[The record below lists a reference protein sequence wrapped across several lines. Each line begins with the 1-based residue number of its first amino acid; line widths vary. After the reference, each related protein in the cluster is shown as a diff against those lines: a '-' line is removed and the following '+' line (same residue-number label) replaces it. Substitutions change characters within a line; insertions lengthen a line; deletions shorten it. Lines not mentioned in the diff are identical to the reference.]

1 MSFKVDTKINI
12 ISISAIFRLASN
24 TWKFVEIR
32 WSIWN
37 ILDYFGWLVS
47 RLFVITDHLFPY
59 KKHNADIRSHMK
71 QIHHHPFKKSSH
83 SFKPTEILN
92 VISQFLSW
100 LKPIFFFT
108 YIYTCMFI
116 TFDHLFCKIS
126 KYDEIIHLLFVNVWF
141 ASILKNPWSVVQFR
155 SHFFFGKG
163 N

>member
-32 WSIWN
+32 WSIWH

-100 LKPIFFFT
+100 LKPIFFT
-108 YIYTCMFI
+108 YIYIYMYVQNFESLI
-116 TFDHLFCKIS
+116 LQIS
-126 KYDEIIHLLFVNVWF
+126 KYDEIIHLLFVNH
-141 ASILKNPWSVVQFR
+141 ILL
-155 SHFFFGKG
+155 HLH
-163 N
+163 